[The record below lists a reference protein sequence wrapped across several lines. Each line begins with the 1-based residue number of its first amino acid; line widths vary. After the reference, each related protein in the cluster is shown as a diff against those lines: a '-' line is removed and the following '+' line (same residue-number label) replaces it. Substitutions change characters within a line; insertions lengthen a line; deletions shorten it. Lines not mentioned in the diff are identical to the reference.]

1 VLVNPVYNID
11 SHPLISETYT
21 NLDPS
26 TQQKEHNIL
35 AELLLGLKAPAITG
49 NPGEELKM
57 AVALQVNFQLE
68 QALVPHIVR
77 SQMSSVPGQSTTYRD
92 RYVDPAAWAIVARV
106 LQVRTVRYTPTAM
119 GV

>member
-1 VLVNPVYNID
+1 
-11 SHPLISETYT
+11 
-21 NLDPS
+21 
-26 TQQKEHNIL
+26 
-35 AELLLGLKAPAITG
+35 
-49 NPGEELKM
+49 
-57 AVALQVNFQLE
+57 LE